1 MEAHATQY
9 TVRGMP
15 LEVDR
20 ILRERAKASNRSIN
34 QVIIEELTKATIGR
48 KQVAD
53 FTDLVGQ
60 WHPDEAFDKA
70 LAQQREINPDDWK

>member
-1 MEAHATQY
+1 MRAHAPQY

-60 WHPDEAFDKA
+60 WQPDEAFDLA

>member
-1 MEAHATQY
+1 
-9 TVRGMP
+9 MP

-60 WHPDEAFDKA
+60 WQHDEAFDQA
-70 LAQQREINPDDWK
+70 LTQQREINPDDWK

>member
-1 MEAHATQY
+1 MKAHAPQY

-60 WHPDEAFDKA
+60 CQHDEAFDQA
-70 LAQQREINPDDWK
+70 LAHQREIHPDDWK

>member
-1 MEAHATQY
+1 MNAHAPQY

-60 WHPDEAFDKA
+60 WQPDAAFDQA
-70 LAQQREINPDDWK
+70 LAEQREIHPDDWK

>member
-1 MEAHATQY
+1 
-9 TVRGMP
+9 MP

-34 QVIIEELTKATIGR
+34 QVIIDELTKATIGR

-60 WHPDEAFDKA
+60 WQPDAAFDQA
-70 LAQQREINPDDWK
+70 LAQQRGIDPDDWK